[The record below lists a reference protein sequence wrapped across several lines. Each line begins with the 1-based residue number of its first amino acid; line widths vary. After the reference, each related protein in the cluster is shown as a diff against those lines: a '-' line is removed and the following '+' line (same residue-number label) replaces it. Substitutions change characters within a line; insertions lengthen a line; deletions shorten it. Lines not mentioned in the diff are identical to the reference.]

1 MSNTAA
7 EKYRQRIEKN
17 LDAAIAKA
25 TRLVLAKDFD
35 AAEELVRYAERHFSE
50 SRGVNRLY
58 LGVIASLGGKDAAVG
73 DRALIRAIFD
83 RLIYRPPSAHPE
95 PHTQEE
101 AERFWKDDEREHA
114 RVVKLVGFD
123 PTLWPEDPLGAV
135 DSAVSVRTLAASK
148 RKRRTLVIAITASAV
163 AVVVGLIAS
172 LT

>member
-7 EKYRQRIEKN
+7 EKYRQRIEKD
-17 LDAAIAKA
+17 LDTAIAKA

-35 AAEELVRYAERHFSE
+35 AAEEMVRYAERHFSE

-58 LGVIASLGGKDAAVG
+58 LGAIASLGGKDAAVG

-123 PTLWPEDPLGAV
+123 PTLWPDDQPGAV
-135 DSAVSVRTLAASK
+135 DAAVSVRMLAASK
-148 RKRRTLVIAITASAV
+148 RKRVTVVAITILAI
-163 AVVVGLIAS
+163 AVVVALIAS